1 MTRTE
6 QFSASVEQPL
16 LQMKNEVENLNI
28 DDLDDN
34 QRLEFARAQKVL
46 TYIQN
51 YINLLVPDLLPQ
63 NFYTQMLSKIQSWN
77 KTISHLNQVLDEIL
91 FILASYGSVYI
102 PKNQVSNTIN
112 EMVKT
117 YSTAI
122 QQSFQEINFN
132 KIKKD
137 AKEIEN
143 YENQLLSADDSIQ
156 SQIANS
162 QKQIQ
167 TWFNEI
173 QRLRNNFFVKQ
184 DNSSISLETEI
195 QNAKTTATSI
205 VNDIEQ
211 KEKEFS
217 QKKSELDE
225 FYYKIF
231 GNNEVEGLEQKLNDR
246 QSQLDKYEKNQK
258 AKIEELENQIK
269 GLLGSATDASLAH
282 SFRRAKNSYGL
293 SICIWNG
300 VFIISM
306 VLIGFIAYGSIFGIS
321 FWIIDMQPSNIN
333 LDDYKSILNLMISR
347 LPLYIPLGWLAIFVT
362 RRRNEIKR
370 LQEEYRHKE
379 AAAKS
384 YSGYKEQIKEVQ
396 DDKERDELIAKLM
409 DNLVEM
415 TSENP
420 NKALDKTKKENIP
433 MIEFFEKLAK
443 SPEEARNLFKEFM
456 SIFKKTN

>member
-1 MTRTE
+1 MMRTE
-6 QFSASVEQPL
+6 QFSVSVEQPL

-28 DDLDDN
+28 DDSDDN
-34 QRLEFARAQKVL
+34 QRLEFARAKKVL
-46 TYIQN
+46 IYIQN
-51 YINLLVPDLLPQ
+51 YIDLLDPDLLPQ
-63 NFYTQMLSKIQSWN
+63 TFYTQIQSKIQSWN
-77 KTISHLNQVLDEIL
+77 KTISHLNQILDDIL
-91 FILASYGSVYI
+91 SMLASYSNIYI
-102 PKNQVSNTIN
+102 PKNQTSSIIS
-112 EMVKT
+112 EMISD
-117 YSTAI
+117 YSHSI
-122 QQSFQEINFN
+122 KQSLQEINFN

-137 AKEIEN
+137 AKAIEN

-162 QKQIQ
+162 QTQIQ
-167 TWFNEI
+167 TWFDEI

-217 QKKSELDE
+217 QTKGKLEE

-231 GNNEVEGLEQKLNDR
+231 GNNEVKGLEQELDDR
-246 QSQLDKYEKNQK
+246 QSQLDEYDKNQK

-456 SIFKKTN
+456 NIFKKTN